1 MFKVKVQMAKVKRHL
16 KNKIM
21 AKLVDF
27 KRLNGLKN
35 CAELMNDHTKLDYVV
50 KILKRQMQI

>member
-1 MFKVKVQMAKVKRHL
+1 MSKVKVQMAKAKRRL
-16 KNKIM
+16 KNLIM
-21 AKLVDF
+21 VKLVDF

-50 KILKRQMQI
+50 KT

>member
-1 MFKVKVQMAKVKRHL
+1 MSKVKVLMGKAKSPLRNL
-16 KNKIM
+16 IM

-35 CAELMNDHTKLDYVV
+35 CAELMNDHTK
-50 KILKRQMQI
+50 